1 MFKKNL
7 ELLNNQQLKARLE
20 KITLDE
26 SSKNISYCMTPS
38 NDYLLLKNDIPM
50 DDINNPREAIKSML
64 KTSIKNSMGNN
75 DIIVT
80 FGIGLCYLLDEV
92 FNTYPSKIFVYEPD
106 LMLLHFLQSC
116 LCNHFELLLM

>member
-64 KTSIKNSMGNN
+64 KTSIKNPMGNN

-80 FGIGLCYLLDEV
+80 F
-92 FNTYPSKIFVYEPD
+92 
-106 LMLLHFLQSC
+106 
-116 LCNHFELLLM
+116 